1 MKDLFRKMGP
11 VGRLAFFLLFVGAGL
26 LVAGIVT
33 SVVLLGTGGVKA
45 SPSSEQLIWIQGIS
59 QLLMFLL
66 PALLFA
72 WIFEGR
78 ATTFFQTGMK
88 KWQALP
94 VLLAILLIII
104 AIPMIDFLTTWN
116 ESLHLPESMSQ
127 WEASM
132 RAKQV
137 QSQELMSGFLSL
149 PGVGYMLLN
158 LLMLAAIPAV
168 CEEFVFRGVIQKTLV
183 GWFRNPHVAIVVT
196 AAVFSL
202 THFEMFYFVPRFVLG
217 ICLGYIYYYTRTIW
231 ASVLAHFTNNALIVV
246 LTYAHNAG
254 IFAADPQSLQL
265 PCPAA
270 FAIGSLILTTLL
282 LILTIKN
289 GEKNVQ
295 KSEIATEFENDQTI
309 ENNI

>member
-1 MKDLFRKMGP
+1 MGP

-26 LVAGIVT
+26 LVAGVVT
-33 SVVLLGTGGVKA
+33 SIVLLGTGGVKA
-45 SPSSEQLIWIQGIS
+45 SPSYEQLLWIQGIS
-59 QLLMFLL
+59 QLLMFLF

-78 ATTFFQTGMK
+78 ASTFFQTGMK
-88 KWQALP
+88 KWQALTA
-94 VLLAILLIII
+94 LLAILLIII

-137 QSQELMSGFLSL
+137 QSQELMNGFLSL

-158 LLMLAAIPAV
+158 LLMLAAIPAI

-231 ASVLAHFTNNALIVV
+231 ASVLAHFTNNAIIVV
-246 LTYAHNAG
+246 MYYISTSNGLS
-254 IFAADPQSLQL
+254 IDPQHLQI
-265 PCPAA
+265 PHPAL
-270 FAIGSLILTTLL
+270 FGAISLILTTIVLFF
-282 LILTIKN
+282 IAKIGAKN
-289 GEKNVQ
+289 QKNYP
-295 KSEIATEFENDQTI
+295 E
-309 ENNI
+309 

>member
-1 MKDLFRKMGP
+1 MKDLFRNMGP
-11 VGRLAFFLLFVGAGL
+11 LGRLAFFLLFVGAGL
-26 LVAGIVT
+26 LVASIVT
-33 SVVLLGTGGVKA
+33 SIVLLGTGGVKEA
-45 SPSSEQLIWIQGIS
+45 PAAGQLIWIQGIS

-88 KWQALP
+88 KWQAFP

-158 LLMLAAIPAV
+158 LLMLAAIPAI

-231 ASVLAHFTNNALIVV
+231 ASVLAHFTNNAIIVV
-246 LTYAHNAG
+246 MYYISASNGLG
-254 IFAADPQSLQL
+254 IDPQHLQI
-265 PCPAA
+265 PHPAL
-270 FAIGSLILTTLL
+270 FGAISLILTT
-282 LILTIKN
+282 IVIFFIAKIGAKN
-289 GEKNVQ
+289 QKNYP
-295 KSEIATEFENDQTI
+295 D
-309 ENNI
+309 

>member
-1 MKDLFRKMGP
+1 MKDLFRNMGP
-11 VGRLAFFLLFVGAGL
+11 LGRLAFFLLFVGAGL

-33 SVVLLGTGGVKA
+33 SVVLLGTGGVKEA
-45 SPSSEQLIWIQGIS
+45 PAAGQLIWIQGIS

-158 LLMLAAIPAV
+158 LLMLAAIPAI

-231 ASVLAHFTNNALIVV
+231 ASVLAHFTNNAIIVV
-246 LTYAHNAG
+246 MYYISASNGLG
-254 IFAADPQSLQL
+254 IDPQHLQI
-265 PCPAA
+265 PHPAL
-270 FAIGSLILTTLL
+270 FGAISLILTT
-282 LILTIKN
+282 IVIFFIAKIGAKN
-289 GEKNVQ
+289 Q
-295 KSEIATEFENDQTI
+295 KKSLD
-309 ENNI
+309 

>member
-1 MKDLFRKMGP
+1 MKDLFRNMGP
-11 VGRLAFFLLFVGAGL
+11 LGRLAFFLLFVGAGL
-26 LVAGIVT
+26 LVASIVT

-78 ATTFFQTGMK
+78 ATTYFQTK
-88 KWQALP
+88 IKQWQALP

-116 ESLHLPESMSQ
+116 ESLHLPESLSQ

-149 PGVGYMLLN
+149 PGAGYMLLN
-158 LLMLAAIPAV
+158 LLMLAAIPAI

-282 LILTIKN
+282 LILTIKI

>member
-1 MKDLFRKMGP
+1 MGP
-11 VGRLAFFLLFVGAGL
+11 LGRLAFFLLFVGAGL

-45 SPSSEQLIWIQGIS
+45 SPNYEQLIWIQGIS

-72 WIFEGR
+72 WLFEGR
-78 ATTFFQTGMK
+78 ASTYFQTEIK
-88 KWQALP
+88 QWQAFP

-149 PGVGYMLLN
+149 PGVGYMLIN
-158 LLMLAAIPAV
+158 LLMLAAIPAI

-231 ASVLAHFTNNALIVV
+231 ASVLAHFTNNAIIVV
-246 LTYAHNAG
+246 MYYISASNGLG
-254 IFAADPQSLQL
+254 IDPQHLQI
-265 PCPAA
+265 PHPAL
-270 FAIGSLILTTLL
+270 FGAISLILTT
-282 LILTIKN
+282 IVIFFIAKIGAKN
-289 GEKNVQ
+289 QKNYP
-295 KSEIATEFENDQTI
+295 D
-309 ENNI
+309 

>member
-1 MKDLFRKMGP
+1 MKDLFRNMGP
-11 VGRLAFFLLFVGAGL
+11 LGRLAFFLLFVGAGL
-26 LVAGIVT
+26 LVASIVT
-33 SVVLLGTGGVKA
+33 SIVLLGTGGVKEA
-45 SPSSEQLIWIQGIS
+45 PAAGQLIWIQGIS

-104 AIPMIDFLTTWN
+104 SIPIIDFLTTWN

-158 LLMLAAIPAV
+158 LLMLAAIPAI

-231 ASVLAHFTNNALIVV
+231 ASVLAHFTNNAIIVV
-246 LTYAHNAG
+246 MYYISASNGLG
-254 IFAADPQSLQL
+254 IDPQHLQI
-265 PCPAA
+265 PHPAL
-270 FAIGSLILTTLL
+270 FGAISLILTT
-282 LILTIKN
+282 IVIFFIAKIGAKN
-289 GEKNVQ
+289 Q
-295 KSEIATEFENDQTI
+295 KKSLD
-309 ENNI
+309 

>member
-1 MKDLFRKMGP
+1 MGP

-45 SPSSEQLIWIQGIS
+45 SPNYEQLIWIQGIS

-158 LLMLAAIPAV
+158 LLMLAAIPAI

-231 ASVLAHFTNNALIVV
+231 ASVLAHFTNNAIIVV
-246 LTYAHNAG
+246 MYYISASNGLG
-254 IFAADPQSLQL
+254 IDPQHLQI
-265 PCPAA
+265 PHPAL
-270 FAIGSLILTTLL
+270 FGAISLILTT
-282 LILTIKN
+282 IVIFFIAKIGAKN
-289 GEKNVQ
+289 Q
-295 KSEIATEFENDQTI
+295 KKSLD
-309 ENNI
+309 

>member
-1 MKDLFRKMGP
+1 MGP
-11 VGRLAFFLLFVGAGL
+11 LGRLAFFLLFVGAGL
-26 LVAGIVT
+26 LVASIVT
-33 SVVLLGTGGVKA
+33 SIVLLGTGGVKEA
-45 SPSSEQLIWIQGIS
+45 PAAGQLIWIQGIS

-88 KWQALP
+88 KWQAFP

-158 LLMLAAIPAV
+158 LLMLAAIPAI

-231 ASVLAHFTNNALIVV
+231 ASVLAHFTNNAIIVV
-246 LTYAHNAG
+246 MYYISASNGLG
-254 IFAADPQSLQL
+254 IDPQHLQI
-265 PCPAA
+265 PHPAL
-270 FAIGSLILTTLL
+270 FGAISLILTT
-282 LILTIKN
+282 IVIFFIAKIGAKN
-289 GEKNVQ
+289 QKNYP
-295 KSEIATEFENDQTI
+295 D
-309 ENNI
+309 

>member
-1 MKDLFRKMGP
+1 MGP
-11 VGRLAFFLLFVGAGL
+11 LGRLAFFLLFVGAGL
-26 LVAGIVT
+26 LVASIVT
-33 SVVLLGTGGVKA
+33 SIVLLGTGGVKEA
-45 SPSSEQLIWIQGIS
+45 PAAGQLIWIQGIS

-88 KWQALP
+88 KWQAFP

-158 LLMLAAIPAV
+158 LLMLAAIPAI

-231 ASVLAHFTNNALIVV
+231 ASVLAHFTNNAISVV
-246 LTYAHNAG
+246 MYDISASNGLG
-254 IFAADPQSLQL
+254 IDPQHLQI
-265 PCPAA
+265 PHPAL
-270 FAIGSLILTTLL
+270 FGAISLILTT
-282 LILTIKN
+282 IVIFFIAKIGAKN
-289 GEKNVQ
+289 QKNYP
-295 KSEIATEFENDQTI
+295 D
-309 ENNI
+309 